1 MSFRLLFRRQYA
13 VRAAEDTHIFDQIR
27 AYRKPWVNW
36 KTCAVF
42 FGLGCYL
49 QYSEAIYEA
58 YEVATAVPL
67 DPLLPVQLT
76 HKMKQLPV
84 YQKLT
89 HPSNSD
95 NWKKYTS
102 WENLENFESVM
113 EKFNL
118 GLEEG
123 KLTHSLHQA
132 GGIVIKPVTFF
143 NPGANEGVAFIHAGY
158 RLCGYPFLVHGG
170 MIATILNEQFKRNAC
185 LSQLTSSSLK
195 DDFMVKRLVIN
206 YKAPTVANQFLVVK
220 TSTKQSIDGKNIVL
234 KSVMENEKGK
244 RLVTS
249 EAVLEDTGRATQRLN
264 QAEALA
270 NRKKWFGIL

>member
-1 MSFRLLFRRQYA
+1 MSLRLLFRRQYA
-13 VRAAEDTHIFDQIR
+13 VRSADDTHIFDQIR
-27 AYRKPWVNW
+27 SYKKPWINW
-36 KTCAVF
+36 KTCGVF

-49 QYSEAIYEA
+49 QYSEAIFEA
-58 YEVATAVPL
+58 YEIATAVPQ

-76 HKMKQLPV
+76 YKLKQLPM

-95 NWKKYTS
+95 NWTKYTS

-113 EKFNL
+113 EKLNL

-123 KLTHSLHQA
+123 KLTHTLHKA
-132 GGIVIKPVTFF
+132 GGIVIKPITFF
-143 NPGANEGVAFIHAGY
+143 NHSANEGVAFIHTGY

-185 LSQLTSSSLK
+185 LSELTSSPLK

-220 TSTKQSIDGKNIVL
+220 TSTKESIDNKNIIL

-249 EAVLEDTGRATQRLN
+249 EAILEDTGRASQRLA
-264 QAEALA
+264 QSETQTS
-270 NRKKWFGIL
+270 KKKRFGIF